1 MKGPAELPAPH
12 VAVGGVSCEPRPGR
26 VLRKSA
32 RQDCPPTLSLFSN
45 ELQSEP
51 HSAFWFPGTP
61 WSSRKRRGTRKDRP
75 ERQPRKSPPGVQVGL
90 TQCHMAWPEGDELWV
105 WGPAASMEG
114 QCTGWQR
121 RGRTQLPPAIVLR
134 VPQPWGFRLRNF
146 AENCIKSLDLIVT
159 LVLLG
164 DVE

>member
-90 TQCHMAWPEGDELWV
+90 TQCHMAWPEGDEPWV
-105 WGPAASMEG
+105 WGPRPSGLHGGTVHRVATQRQNAAATCHCPQGPTALGLQAS
-114 QCTGWQR
+114 
-121 RGRTQLPPAIVLR
+121 QL
-134 VPQPWGFRLRNF
+134 
-146 AENCIKSLDLIVT
+146 C
-159 LVLLG
+159 
-164 DVE
+164 